1 MIDNKSIIIDE
12 FVDKV
17 DGVCE
22 RFKYFTKFF
31 NDEFQDKELID
42 IINKHTKGMKKS
54 KSIKD
59 INKYLK
65 VKKILKEDKNKLKVG
80 KK

>member
-17 DGVCE
+17 EDVYE

-31 NDEFQDKELID
+31 NEEFQDKELND
-42 IINKHTKGMKKS
+42 IISKHIKGMKKS
-54 KSIKD
+54 KSIKE
-59 INKYLK
+59 ISKYLK
-65 VKKILKEDKNKLKVG
+65 VKKVLNDKTKVE